1 MRAQHCEQPTQHMCA
16 AACVLCARTRTTC
29 LHSDLMGSTVE
40 CASVRV
46 PPVPARARSKR
57 LLARVC
63 IQWLAVRAS
72 ASITFRGRIFPGTHT
87 HTHGCSPG
95 RRQNKPNASRI
106 PPNILF
112 QYACAFS
119 ARMTHM
125 RERGI
130 DLHNISVGARK
141 TQINESRWSAPCTSY
156 RSCKCTTILNYSALK
171 RLFPRCIRWTFHM
184 HMQICPQPGVQIR
197 NPRVYFLFSP
207 RRIDV
212 ADVDVRWSR
221 RIWFLLMHMRALG
234 GGGTQCCWRSRLQQ
248 TNGER
253 QRQQRPTP
261 PATNNTKKEEKA

>member
-1 MRAQHCEQPTQHMCA
+1 MRKRM
-16 AACVLCARTRTTC
+16 R
-29 LHSDLMGSTVE
+29 S
-40 CASVRV
+40 
-46 PPVPARARSKR
+46 ARARSKR
-57 LLARVC
+57 LPARVC

-87 HTHGCSPG
+87 RMFARSTAK
-95 RRQNKPNASRI
+95 QTKRI
-106 PPNILF
+106 SHPPNILF

-184 HMQICPQPGVQIR
+184 HAYRYAPSPGSRSGTPAFISSSRPEESMCPMSMCAGPDGFGFCSCICAHWGDAVLLAFAPPTNKTGNDNDNNDQPHQ
-197 NPRVYFLFSP
+197 
-207 RRIDV
+207 
-212 ADVDVRWSR
+212 
-221 RIWFLLMHMRALG
+221 
-234 GGGTQCCWRSRLQQ
+234 
-248 TNGER
+248 
-253 QRQQRPTP
+253 
-261 PATNNTKKEEKA
+261 